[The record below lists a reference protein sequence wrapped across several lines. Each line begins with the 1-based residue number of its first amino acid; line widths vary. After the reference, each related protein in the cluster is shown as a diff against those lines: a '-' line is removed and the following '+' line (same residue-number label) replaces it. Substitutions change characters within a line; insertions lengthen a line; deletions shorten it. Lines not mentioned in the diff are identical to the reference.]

1 MNKQKQQGQSLINGA
16 MFLMVT
22 TVIVHVVG
30 VIYKIPLTRIIGT
43 VGRGYFTSA
52 YEIYTPI
59 YAISMAGLPVAVSKM
74 VAENM
79 ATGRYRDVIAIR
91 KASIKIFLI
100 TGIAGT
106 AFLMLFAYPY
116 THLKFFINTPEA
128 FWSVMFIAPSIF
140 FCCMMA
146 SYMGYYEGLRNM
158 TPTGVSQMFEIF
170 GKLLF
175 GLFMAKEVYMKGIA
189 EFNATGMVYDIPC
202 ADINEAQTALAPY
215 TAAAAISGVTFG
227 TVIGLIY
234 LMIRHKVKGDGIT
247 KEMLLSSPE
256 PSDSKSIGRAL
267 IRFAIP
273 VVTSSLVLNITN
285 LIDTWT
291 IQNRLSHAVMNNGA
305 VIKGMYA
312 AELMKDHVPDDKIK
326 DFLYGCY
333 GVSMDFRNIIP
344 SVIMTLGV
352 SALPVLSGAWATRN
366 RKKMGSTISLV
377 LKTTNLIAIPAGL
390 VMGFLAEP
398 VVRILYAGSKTESSI
413 PIASPF
419 VAIYG
424 FFALI
429 LAVSTPVTNMLQAI
443 GRADVPVKTLLVGS
457 VVKFLFNFILVGMPS
472 VNIKGAPVGT
482 ILCYIIIVFLNLY
495 VLIKETGVR
504 INWYKVFI
512 KPLAAGGLA
521 GLSSKLIYEIFV
533 RILPEGAPGSRN
545 AGFTYATII
554 AIIGAIIIWLILLVA
569 FKVLTRRDILQL
581 PGGQKL
587 ASKMEKR
594 GLLPPAR
601 VKKNK
606 NT

>member
-1 MNKQKQQGQSLINGA
+1 MLNGA

-22 TVIVHVVG
+22 TVIVHVIG

-79 ATGRYRDVIAIR
+79 ATGRYRDVRVIR
-91 KASIKIFLI
+91 KESRRIFLL
-100 TGIAGT
+100 TGLLGT
-106 AFLMLFAYPY
+106 GFLLLFAYPY

-146 SYMGYYEGLRNM
+146 SYRGYYEGLRNM
-158 TPTGVSQMFEIF
+158 TPTGISQVFETL
-170 GKLLF
+170 GKLIF
-175 GLFMAKEVYMKGIA
+175 GLFLAKEIYLKGIA

-202 ADINEAQTALAPY
+202 NNIHEAQTALAPY

-227 TVIGLIY
+227 TVLGLIY
-234 LMIRHKVKGDGIT
+234 LIIRHNVKGDGIT
-247 KEMLLSSPE
+247 EEMLLAAPA
-256 PSDSKSIGRAL
+256 PADSKSIGRAL

-291 IQNRLSHAVMNNGA
+291 IQNRLSQAVLSNCDA
-305 VIKGMYA
+305 IKGMYA
-312 AELMKDHVPDDKIK
+312 AELLKDHVPDDKIK

-366 RKKMGSTISLV
+366 KKKMGSTISLV

-398 VVRILYAGSKTESSI
+398 VVRILYVGSKTESSI
-413 PIASPF
+413 PIAAPF
-419 VAIYG
+419 VAVYG

-443 GRADVPVKTLLVGS
+443 GRADVPVKTLLIGS
-457 VVKFLFNFILVGMPS
+457 AVKFICNFVLVGIPS

-495 VLIKETGVR
+495 VLLKETGVR

-512 KPLAAGGLA
+512 KPLAAGGIA
-521 GLSSKLIYEIFV
+521 GISSKVLYEIFV
-533 RILPEGAPGSRN
+533 RILPEGAPGSRH
-545 AGFTYATII
+545 AGFTYATL
-554 AIIGAIIIWLILLVA
+554 IGVLGAVVIWVVLLAA
-569 FKVLTRRDILQL
+569 FKVLNRRDILQL
-581 PGGQKL
+581 PGGKKL
-587 ASKMEKR
+587 AMKMEKR
-594 GLLPPAR
+594 GLLPPVR

>member
-1 MNKQKQQGQSLINGA
+1 MLNGA

-79 ATGRYRDVIAIR
+79 ATGRYRDVRAIR
-91 KASIKIFLI
+91 KESRKIFLL
-100 TGIAGT
+100 TGLGGT
-106 AFLMLFAYPY
+106 GFLLLFAYPY

-146 SYMGYYEGLRNM
+146 SYRGYYEGLRNM
-158 TPTGVSQMFEIF
+158 TPTGNSQVFETL
-170 GKLLF
+170 GKLIF
-175 GLFMAKEVYMKGIA
+175 GLFLAKKVYLNGIA
-189 EFNATGMVYDIPC
+189 EFKATGMVYGVAC
-202 ADINEAQTALAPY
+202 NNINDAQTALAPY

-227 TVIGLIY
+227 TILGLIY
-234 LMIRHKVKGDGIT
+234 LIIRHNVKGDGIT
-247 KEMLLSSPE
+247 EEMLLLSPE
-256 PSDSKSIGRAL
+256 PNDSKRIGKAL

-285 LIDTWT
+285 VIDTWT
-291 IQNRLSHAVMNNGA
+291 IQNRLSQA
-305 VIKGMYA
+305 VINDCGTIKNMYA
-312 AELMKDHVPDDKIK
+312 TELLMDHVPDDKIK

-366 RKKMGSTISLV
+366 KRKMRSTISLV

-398 VVRILYAGSKTESSI
+398 VVRILYAGSKTASSI
-413 PIASPF
+413 PIAAPF
-419 VAIYG
+419 VAVYG

-429 LAVSTPVTNMLQAI
+429 LSVSTPVTNMLQAI
-443 GRADVPVKTLLVGS
+443 GRADVPVKTLLIGS
-457 VVKFLFNFILVGMPS
+457 VVKLVCNFALVGIPS
-472 VNIKGAPVGT
+472 VNIKGAPIGT
-482 ILCYIIIVFLNLY
+482 ILCYFIIVFLNLY
-495 VLIKETGVR
+495 VLLKETGVR

-521 GLSSKLIYEIFV
+521 GLSSKALYEIFV
-533 RILPEGAPGSRN
+533 RILPEGAPGSRH

-554 AIIGAIIIWLILLVA
+554 AVFGAIIIWVILLGV
-569 FKVLTRRDILQL
+569 FRVLNRRDVLQL
-581 PGGQKL
+581 PGGKKL
-587 ASKMEKR
+587 AAKMEKR

-601 VKKNK
+601 SKTHK